1 MIARKKGKN
10 WEICYRC
17 PGHPKP
23 FYERFPTLEEA
34 NVRIAEIERDKARG
48 TLRPPLK
55 SAIGKGQEP
64 TGSRG
69 ICVADLMDEFVSLYG
84 LNHWSVSTLSC
95 AQHRIDHYIK
105 PFIGQVY
112 VQDITTH
119 FLDRFYNDLLSKPAI
134 VQKGHK
140 KKGTVAPSV
149 IQKVH
154 DLIRNA
160 LNQAVTWG
168 YIPSNPAMNCSP
180 PTYKS
185 EAREVWSED
194 TAQQALALCKDPLLK
209 TAMLLAIGCSMR
221 IGEILGLTWANVELS
236 PDTLEKGDTLLH
248 IRQELKRADKT
259 SLEKLKGKENCKV
272 FFTFPEQINSQCKT
286 SLVLKE
292 PKTKS
297 SVRTVYLP
305 QTVAAHLLKVKEQQE
320 EQKAYL
326 EEGYQDY
333 GLVVAQEIGT
343 PVEERFIAK
352 RFKDFIAEN
361 NLPPVVFHSLRHC
374 STSIKLKLSGGDIK
388 AVQGDTG
395 HAQARMVTEVYSH
408 MQDEDRRVLARKVE
422 NQFFQK
428 NSQTVPETPQD
439 SDVAQAH
446 ALLESNPE
454 LAKLL
459 LALKATA

>member
-1 MIARKKGKN
+1 MRARQKGN
-10 WEICYRC
+10 TWEVCYRC

-48 TLRPPLK
+48 ELRPPVVSPLSK
-55 SAIGKGQEP
+55 TAIPGASHRI
-64 TGSRG
+64 T
-69 ICVADLMDEFVSLYG
+69 VAELFDEFVKLYG

-95 AQHRIDHYIK
+95 AQHRIDHYIL
-105 PFIGQVY
+105 PFIGAVC

-119 FLDRFYNDLLSKPAI
+119 FLDCFYNDLLSRPA
-134 VQKGHK
+134 VPMKGHK
-140 KKGTVAPSV
+140 EKRNVAPSV

-154 DLIRNA
+154 ELLRSA
-160 LNQAVTWG
+160 LNQAVAWG

-180 PTYKS
+180 PSYKMGS
-185 EAREVWSED
+185 REVWSED
-194 TAQQALALCKDPLLK
+194 IAQQALALCTDPILK

-221 IGEILGLTWANVELS
+221 IGEILGLTWDNVQLPQDGTS
-236 PDTLEKGDTLLH
+236 GDTLIH
-248 IRQELKRADKT
+248 VRQELKRADKA
-259 SLEKLKGKENCKV
+259 SLERLQGRENCKV

-297 SVRTVYLP
+297 SVRTIYLP

-326 EEGYQDY
+326 EEGYRDY

-343 PVEERFIAK
+343 PVEERYISK
-352 RFKDFIAEN
+352 IFKDFITKN
-361 NLPPVVFHSLRHC
+361 GLPPVVFHSLRHC
-374 STSIKLKLSGGDIK
+374 STSLKLKLSGGDIK

-408 MQDEDRRVLARKVE
+408 MQDEDRRVLAQKME
-422 NQFFQK
+422 TQFFQK
-428 NSQTVPETPQD
+428 
-439 SDVAQAH
+439 QAH
-446 ALLESNPE
+446 GETAPQPDGMIEMAHRLLEDNPE